1 MTSDQ
6 KFMQRAIMLAK
17 RAAGRT
23 SPNPLVGC
31 VIVKS
36 GKVVGEGWHKAC
48 GGDHAE
54 VDALKKAGA
63 KARGA
68 VLYVTLEPC
77 SHWGRT
83 PPCVDAVLAA
93 GIRKVVVAMQ
103 DPNPLVNGRSIRK
116 MRSRGL
122 EVVTGVCTAQAR
134 DMNLAFIKYILKKM
148 PYVVAKI
155 AQTMD
160 GKAGIRCGQVPWIT
174 ASATRTWA
182 KAKRRE
188 FDAIV
193 IGVNTVI
200 SDDPELNAPGKA
212 IVKVVVDAD
221 LRTPLNARL
230 FNCGDTYEIKKQ
242 FRTCPRNSQQV
253 IIATTRKASPAKIVA
268 FKKQGAR
275 VILCG
280 EKAGGVDLKALFK
293 ELAKNGLIRIL
304 IEGGPTLVDATLK
317 AGLVDRMQVYIAPKV
332 MSGVRPGDMIAGFD
346 MEALADAKK
355 FKIVDVDRIGRDIF
369 MEVACSQVS

>member
-6 KFMQRAIMLAK
+6 KFMQRAIILAK

-36 GKVVGEGWHKAC
+36 GKVVAEGWHKAC

-54 VDALKKAGA
+54 ADALKKVGA

-68 VLYVTLEPC
+68 TMYVTLEPC

-122 EVVTGVCTAQAR
+122 EVVTGVCTADAR
-134 DMNLAFIKYILKKM
+134 DMNLAFIKYISKKM

-160 GKAGIRCGQVPWIT
+160 GKAGIRRVQVPWIT
-174 ASATRTWA
+174 APATRIWA
-182 KAKRRE
+182 KAKRSG

-193 IGVNTVI
+193 VGVNTVLT
-200 SDDPELNAPGKA
+200 DDPGLNAPGKA
-212 IVKVVVDAD
+212 IVKVVVDDD
-221 LRTPLNARL
+221 LRTPLKAKI
-230 FNCGDTYEIKKQ
+230 FKGTKAGQIVMAC
-242 FRTCPRNSQQV
+242 TC
-253 IIATTRKASPAKIVA
+253 KASRARIAA
-268 FKKQGAR
+268 FEKQGAR

-280 EKAGGVDLKALFK
+280 EKSGRVDLKVLFK

-304 IEGGPTLVDATLK
+304 IEGGPTIVDAVLK
-317 AGLVDRMQVYIAPKV
+317 AGLIDRMQVYIAPRV
-332 MSGVRPGDMIAGFD
+332 MSGIRSSDMIAGFD

-369 MEVACSQVS
+369 MEVACSQAL